1 MIARTLPGHRDRASL
16 GVYGTGRVALAPP
29 VEEATPRNIE
39 ELCEQFIAVCES
51 AVDPLEISSALE
63 FEGLNDQAVRKRYGV
78 SDVFAL
84 AEEMYR
90 RVPAA
95 ARRARA
101 DPGSVAQTAEPGL
114 RCTACSTDC
123 PPSAFPLRPG
133 C

>member
-90 RVPAA
+90 RVP
-95 ARRARA
+95 RRPPSPSRSRIRG
-101 DPGSVAQTAEPGL
+101 PEAEPGL